1 MEEAQSILWHC
12 HSSPYGGY
20 HSGDRTTEKVLQA
33 GFFWPSIFKDAH
45 DYVRRCDKCQRTG
58 GISRRNEMPLQNI
71 MEVEI
76 FDFWGIDFVGPLP
89 SLYGNI
95 YILVAID
102 YMSKWVEAIAIPK
115 NDARVVIKFLKKN
128 IFSRFGVPRALISD
142 RGTHFCNAQ
151 LKKVVEHYNVRHK
164 VATPYHPQTNG

>member
-1 MEEAQSILWHC
+1 
-12 HSSPYGGY
+12 
-20 HSGDRTTEKVLQA
+20 
-33 GFFWPSIFKDAH
+33 
-45 DYVRRCDKCQRTG
+45 
-58 GISRRNEMPLQNI
+58 

-76 FDFWGIDFVGPLP
+76 FDYWGIDFVGPLP